1 MFNPFKKAVS
11 ARNKEFDIE
20 AGRLKIYHLYHAVNE
35 YESAIEQMDLTKLED
50 VRKAIELSSKAGSG
64 RGLAISIARELDKK
78 YNTEIVEEIF
88 DL

>member
-11 ARNKEFDIE
+11 ARIKPFDIE

-50 VRKAIELSSKAGSG
+50 VRKAMELSSKAGAC
-64 RGLAISIARELDKK
+64 RGQAMSIAEELDKK